1 MNINYQETSRSVH
14 YVWLNVYMTEY
25 LRNLQPFSSS
35 SAELFPTPFFSSSSP
50 SFALNLAL
58 NSWRRFVLSFIMRLF
73 LRFESLGS
81 RRDRITRS
89 NGSARGGA
97 LWWWSESLNLLSEWS
112 LNTAMCRLCVKQH
125 QHTPKF
131 NYSCRDF
138 THHHVVGVL
147 LIVTRT
153 HRGLFKLLF
162 NAFCCNQIFCS
173 SKFFFFSLLPCR
185 EESVLVSSTCER
197 GEFLQDIEW
206 KSEHVELR
214 KFQCFS

>member
-1 MNINYQETSRSVH
+1 
-14 YVWLNVYMTEY
+14 MTEY

-35 SAELFPTPFFSSSSP
+35 SAELFPTPFSSSSP

-73 LRFESLGS
+73 LRFDSFGS

-89 NGSARGGA
+89 NNGSARDGA
-97 LWWWSESLNLLSEWS
+97 LWWWSESLNLLNEWS

-147 LIVTRT
+147 LIVTLVVFGDYSNCCSMLSAVIRYFAHRT
-153 HRGLFKLLF
+153 F
-162 NAFCCNQIFCS
+162 S
-173 SKFFFFSLLPCR
+173 SFFASSMSGGKR
-185 EESVLVSSTCER
+185 ARSSTCER
-197 GEFLQDIEW
+197 RVSSRYRMEKWACRIENFNVFL
-206 KSEHVELR
+206 
-214 KFQCFS
+214 KFQTFSAVCA